1 MLECHWP
8 LIFLLVSTTYSYLL
22 QCPDFSQRPLRAM
35 RYCTSS
41 LRSRY
46 TCLYDTNKLSFSE
59 QCNRNPD
66 FVTPGEKYVITGN
79 LRNVD
84 CSSERYQPFR
94 LWSNVSGE
102 CLNQKSLC
110 EGEGQ
115 VIVKNGSL
123 IGDRTCRC
131 DYTKGY
137 KFIKRPKQNCSC
149 SPLQEDCSC
158 YISKCPGGSVL
169 TSDYKCV
176 EEKHH
181 VDSKCPLIVIERG
194 GLQITEVKT
203 NAENGKQLRTSSIA
217 ASTIILLILA
227 YAAIVFFVL
236 ITERKLGKKKGISHE
251 VENLGKPSIANNEEE
266 NSKKNL
272 KSVTSV
278 AKLKTN
284 DETIISTHAV
294 ETTGLVRHAEIKQET
309 TSAEENLQSD
319 LNAQLESKD
328 AALKKTKLEHK
339 KVVEL
344 KDAKILELE
353 MLLKERNEYMK
364 KKEIED
370 QEKEAQNRE
379 IIRKLEM
386 ERRNL
391 HNKIQDLNGNIRVFC
406 RVRPLLNHEKQGNN
420 CTIDHINFPDQKTIE
435 VVKTGHASESK
446 NKLQKTFNFDK
457 VFSNKATQDHVFTE
471 ISQLVQSALDGFN
484 VCIFAYGQTGSGKT
498 YTMEGT
504 YVNDDDENRG
514 MIPRA
519 VLQIFNTIRKLKSE
533 GWKYNVDASCLEI
546 YGNVIND
553 LLCDYK
559 VGPKPEIKDNNNEV
573 YVSDLTIIPVTE
585 ETEVYLLLQKASK
598 KRKVAE
604 TKSNLRSSR
613 SHSVFTLKLTGENS
627 ITKETTKSTLNLV
640 DLAGSER
647 QKTSGTEGQQIQE
660 AIAINLSL
668 STLGKFIRAIK
679 DKDKFLPYRES
690 KLTLLLHRAIGG
702 NSKTLMF
709 VNVSPKIDCVEETIN
724 SLKFATEANQC
735 KKGIAQQNK

>member
-1 MLECHWP
+1 MNNNNTLAIMGH
-8 LIFLLVSTTYSYLL
+8 LVSIMVYVTERF
-22 QCPDFSQRPLRAM
+22 PKENDFLKS
-35 RYCTSS
+35 
-41 LRSRY
+41 
-46 TCLYDTNKLSFSE
+46 
-59 QCNRNPD
+59 
-66 FVTPGEKYVITGN
+66 EKYVITGN

-181 VDSKCPLIVIERG
+181 VDSKCPLIVIESDCVRR
-194 GLQITEVKT
+194 VDC
-203 NAENGKQLRTSSIA
+203 RT
-217 ASTIILLILA
+217 
-227 YAAIVFFVL
+227 AI
-236 ITERKLGKKKGISHE
+236 EGISHE
-251 VENLGKPSIANNEEE
+251 NEDLGKPSIANNEEE
-266 NSKKNL
+266 NSTKNL
-272 KSVTSV
+272 KSVTAI
-278 AKLKTN
+278 AKLTTN
-284 DETIISTHAV
+284 DETVISKHAV
-294 ETTGLVRHAEIKQET
+294 ETTGLVRHAVIKLKT

-353 MLLKERNEYMK
+353 ILLKERNEDMK

-370 QEKEAQNRE
+370 QKKEAQNRE

-391 HNKIQDLNGNIRVFC
+391 HNKIQELNGNIRVFC

-471 ISQLVQSALDGFN
+471 ISQLVQSALDGYN

-504 YVNDDDENRG
+504 SVNDDDENRG

-553 LLCDYK
+553 LLCEYK
-559 VGPKPEIKDNNNEV
+559 VGPKPEIKDINNEV
-573 YVSDLTIIPVTE
+573 YVSNLTIIPVTE
-585 ETEVYLLLQKASK
+585 ETEVYQLLQKASN

-627 ITKETTKSTLNLV
+627 ITKDTATSTLNLV

-647 QKTSGTEGQQIQE
+647 QKKSGTEGQQIQE

-679 DKDKFLPYRES
+679 DNDKVLPYRES

-709 VNVSPKIDCVEETIN
+709 VNVSPQIDCVDETIN